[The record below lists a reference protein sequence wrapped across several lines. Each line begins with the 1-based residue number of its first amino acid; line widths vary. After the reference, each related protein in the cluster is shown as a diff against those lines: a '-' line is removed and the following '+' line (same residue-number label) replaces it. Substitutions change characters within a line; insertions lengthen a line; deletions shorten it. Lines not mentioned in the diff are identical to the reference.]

1 MPRAS
6 VPQGIAINLRQLRY
20 FAKIVEAGNITRA
33 AEQLYVA
40 QPALGLQI
48 RTLEQDLGVPLLI
61 RHSRGV
67 TPTKAGQLLYERACE
82 ILRAVEDT
90 RKAVSGFS
98 SPGQES
104 VAVGLTPSIMHL
116 VGQSMLVGAREAT
129 PDVQMSLVEEMS
141 HVLVDAL
148 EREEIDMA
156 FAYSVPERS
165 GLVRLPILEE
175 ELLFVSAPESDAPKR
190 TIEFEEALRHPLALA
205 RDRDVLRTAIVSAAE
220 ERALVPDIAYEASS
234 IAAMKKLVASGAAAS
249 IMPFGSASDEV
260 DRGVLQSRRIVN
272 PSLHRTLYLVRSS
285 RRGRL
290 KSERAFLDFVRA
302 AMLRMVTALGPLA
315 RKLPGIE
322 AEFPAMP

>member
-1 MPRAS
+1 LS
-6 VPQGIAINLRQLRY
+6 LDCEPQGIAINFRQLRY

-67 TPTKAGQLLYERACE
+67 TPTQAGQLLYERACD
-82 ILRAVEDT
+82 ILRSVEDA

-98 SPGQES
+98 SPGHES
-104 VAVGLTPSIMHL
+104 VAVGLTPSVMHL
-116 VGQSMLVGAREAT
+116 AGQWMLVGAREAM
-129 PDVQMSLVEEMS
+129 PNVQMSVVEEMS
-141 HVLVDAL
+141 YVLVDAL
-148 EREEIDMA
+148 EREEIDVA
-156 FAYSVPERS
+156 FAYSVPERP

-175 ELLFVSAPESDAPKR
+175 ELIFVSVPDSGDADKP
-190 TIEFEEALRHPLALA
+190 IEFEEALRRPLALA
-205 RDRDVLRTAIVSAAE
+205 RDRDVLRSVIVSAAE
-220 ERALVPDIAYEASS
+220 ERALVPNIAYEASS
-234 IAAMKKLVASGAAAS
+234 IVAMKKLVASGAAAS
-249 IMPFGSASDEV
+249 IMPFGSAADEL

-272 PSLHRTLYLVRSS
+272 PPLRRTLYLVRAS

-290 KSERAFLDFVRA
+290 NNEKVFLEFARTA
-302 AMLRMVTALGPLA
+302 LLRMADALGPLV

-322 AEFPAMP
+322 SEFPALL